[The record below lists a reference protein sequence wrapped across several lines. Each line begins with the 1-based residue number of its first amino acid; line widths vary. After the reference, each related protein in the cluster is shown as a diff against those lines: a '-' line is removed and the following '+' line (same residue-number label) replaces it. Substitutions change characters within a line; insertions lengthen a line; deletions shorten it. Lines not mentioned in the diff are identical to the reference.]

1 MFTVIVRY
9 TVQPGHEHEVQSIL
23 SKMVGPTRDEPG
35 CVDYRVHRSLTDRS
49 VFVLYEEY
57 VDQAANEAHME
68 TEYFKRHVLQEAL
81 PLLVSRVRETFERL
95 E

>member
-9 TVQPGHEHEVQSIL
+9 TVQPGHEQEVQTIL

-35 CVDYRVHRSLTDRS
+35 CADYRVHRSLTDRS

-68 TEYFKRHVLQEAL
+68 TGYFKRHILQEAL
-81 PLLVSRVRETFERL
+81 PLLVSRVREAFERL

>member
-9 TVQPGHEHEVQSIL
+9 TVQPGHEGEVQAIL

-35 CVDYRVHRSLTDRS
+35 CTDYRAHRSLNDRS

-57 VDQAANEAHME
+57 VDQAANEAHMR
-68 TEYFKRHVLQEAL
+68 TEHFKRYILQEAL